1 MVKCPHLHRAD
12 FPKYGTHV
20 AVPLLKDNGN
30 FKLSEQDLNN
40 LILCLKKALKFLT
53 SNIGS
58 LNMRPRWSGEP
69 LFITTAF
76 TIKSGKI
83 AKKNGKRVVLK
94 KSSTRSLSNA
104 KLVTIK
110 GQKYYQIGKNQYVKA
125 SSVIAPIKKANV
137 KATVK
142 GRKNAK
148 VTSTG
153 KHTRSYLSGKKS
165 YKFTAKRSI
174 NGKTYYKV
182 SGRNLWIPASKSNIR

>member
-76 TIKSGKI
+76 TIKSGK
-83 AKKNGKRVVLK
+83 RVVLK

-153 KHTRSYLSGKKS
+153 KRTRSYLSGKKS

-182 SGRNLWIPASKSNIR
+182 SGRNLWIPASKLNIR

>member
-1 MVKCPHLHRAD
+1 MWANQVVKCPHLHRAD

-58 LNMRPRWSGEP
+58 LNIRPRWSGEP

-104 KLVTIK
+104 KVRA
-110 GQKYYQIGKNQYVKA
+110 Y
-125 SSVIAPIKKANV
+125 
-137 KATVK
+137 
-142 GRKNAK
+142 
-148 VTSTG
+148 TSTG
-153 KHTRSYLSGKKS
+153 KRTRSYLSGRKS

-182 SGRNLWIPASKSNIR
+182 SGRNLWIPASKLNIR

>member
-30 FKLSEQDLNN
+30 FRLGEQDLNN

-76 TIKSGKI
+76 TIKSGNI

-110 GQKYYQIGKNQYVKA
+110 GQKYYQIGK
-125 SSVIAPIKKANV
+125 
-137 KATVK
+137 
-142 GRKNAK
+142 
-148 VTSTG
+148 
-153 KHTRSYLSGKKS
+153 
-165 YKFTAKRSI
+165 
-174 NGKTYYKV
+174 TYYKV
-182 SGRNLWIPASKSNIR
+182 SGRNLWIPASKLNIR